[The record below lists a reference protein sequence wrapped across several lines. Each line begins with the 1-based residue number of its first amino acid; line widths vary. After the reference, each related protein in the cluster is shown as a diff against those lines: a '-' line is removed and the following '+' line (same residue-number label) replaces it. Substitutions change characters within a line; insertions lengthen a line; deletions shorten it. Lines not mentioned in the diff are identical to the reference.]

1 MARRK
6 VHLHGKLK
14 DEFGPLF
21 EFAVATAG
29 EAIRALNANFPH
41 RFMGV
46 LKEGSYHLIRGD
58 LDTGMGL
65 EEDHLNSF
73 NLGRGDL
80 HIVPVIEGSA
90 GRGGKGG
97 GGIKAILGVALIGVA
112 IFMSGGTMLAP
123 LSGMASTFAIGGM
136 NISWGTVAAFGLAM
150 SVAGVAQMLSPK
162 EKPKDETKRDDSF
175 AFSGP
180 INTNEQGNP
189 IPLVYGRVMT
199 GGQVVSSGIDIEDMG
214 TYSGGSGSGVPGYGE
229 VYVDGVATS
238 VFSGTWNTVDA

>member
-6 VHLHGKLK
+6 VYLHGKLG
-14 DEFGPLF
+14 DEFGELF
-21 EFAVATAG
+21 EFEVTTAG
-29 EAIRALNANFPH
+29 EAIRALNANFPN

-46 LKEGSYHLIRGD
+46 LKDGSYYLIRGD
-58 LDTGMGL
+58 EETGMGL

-73 NLGRGDL
+73 NLGNGDL
-80 HIVPVIEGSA
+80 HIIPAVKGSA

-97 GGIKAILGVALIGVA
+97 GGVKAILGVALIGTA
-112 IFMSGGTMLAP
+112 IFMSGGTMAAP

-150 SVAGVAQMLSPK
+150 TVAGAAQLLSPK
-162 EKPKDETKRDDSF
+162 EKPKDETKREDSF

-199 GGQVVSSGIDIEDMG
+199 GGQIVSSGIDIEDIG
-214 TYSGGSGSGVPGYGE
+214 TYAGSTGSGVPGHGQAYIG
-229 VYVDGVATS
+229 GNLTS